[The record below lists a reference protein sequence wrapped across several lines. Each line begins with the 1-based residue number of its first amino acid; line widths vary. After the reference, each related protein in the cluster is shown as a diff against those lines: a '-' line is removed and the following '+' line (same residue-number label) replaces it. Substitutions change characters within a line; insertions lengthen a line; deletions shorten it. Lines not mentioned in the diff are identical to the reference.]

1 MRMSALGSIS
11 RRDAAVASFAALAG
25 VAVAVSRAVIGA
37 QGAPLWVEVVAQLV
51 GASLLLWRRLTG
63 PALVGAALLTW
74 VSPAPAVVL
83 AAFDAGERLPTRRGT
98 AWAVAGAVLIVPA
111 APFAFGRTDIS
122 MAVVLVL
129 LVLGPWLAG
138 RSRRAERVA
147 EAALRDR
154 SLVAAEGLAA
164 QVRSTE
170 RERLA
175 REMHD
180 VVAHRISYVVLQA
193 NLVET
198 KVSDPRLREDVDQIR
213 DTAREALD
221 EMRSLL
227 HLLGRDGTP
236 APLEQ
241 PSFRDIAVLVEEARS
256 VGQPV
261 DVDADVAPGEPPGVA
276 ERTAVLIVREA
287 LTNAVRH
294 APGAETSVSIRTEG
308 GALRVAVVNG
318 PSAIPEVELPT
329 GGHGL
334 QGIRERVALVGG
346 TSTIGPT
353 PDGGFRVEASL
364 PREAS

>member
-1 MRMSALGSIS
+1 MRMPALGSIT
-11 RRDAAVASFAALAG
+11 RRDAAFASCAALAG
-25 VAVAVSRAVIGA
+25 VTVAVSRTALGA
-37 QGAPLWVEVVAQLV
+37 QGAPLWVEVIAQLA
-51 GASLLLWRRLTG
+51 GAALLLWPALTG
-63 PALVGAALLTW
+63 PAVVGTVLCSW
-74 VSPAPAVVL
+74 VSPVPATILV
-83 AAFDAGERLPTRRGT
+83 AFFAGERLAPRRGMW
-98 AWAVAGAVLIVPA
+98 WALAGAVLIVPA
-111 APFAFGRTDIS
+111 APLAFGRTDVA
-122 MAVVLVL
+122 MAAVLVTA
-129 LVLGPWLAG
+129 VLGPWLAG

-164 QVRSTE
+164 QVRATE

-261 DVDADVAPGEPPGVA
+261 EVDADVVPGEPPGVA

-294 APGAETSVSIRTEG
+294 APGAATSVSVRAEG
-308 GALRVAVVNG
+308 DALRVAVVNG
-318 PSAIPEVELPT
+318 PSDIPEVELPT

-346 TSTIGPT
+346 TSTIGRA

-364 PREAS
+364 PKEAP